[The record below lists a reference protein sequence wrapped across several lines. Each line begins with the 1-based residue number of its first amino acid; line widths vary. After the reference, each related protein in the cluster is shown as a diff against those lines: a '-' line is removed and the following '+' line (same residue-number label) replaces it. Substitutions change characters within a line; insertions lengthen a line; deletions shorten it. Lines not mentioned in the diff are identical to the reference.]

1 MHAPEGRGLKR
12 AVLEMLIGVLSDSHG
27 QLDRLAEAAGV
38 FSSKGVET
46 LIHCGDIT
54 TVEAVEALADFEVH
68 WVFGNCDWDEGPLR
82 AAMTGLGHTCHGI
95 RGELKVSGRRLGFTH
110 GHRYEMFLAMVS
122 SGEYDLVF
130 HGHTH
135 VRRDE
140 MEHGT
145 RVICPG
151 ALHHAA
157 PPGCVVLTVP
167 ELKVKWVDLKG

>member
-1 MHAPEGRGLKR
+1 
-12 AVLEMLIGVLSDSHG
+12 MLIGVLSDSHG
-27 QLDRLAEAAGV
+27 QLERLAEAAAVFASRGV
-38 FSSKGVET
+38 TT

-54 TVEAVEALADFEVH
+54 TVEAVETLADFEVH

-82 AAMTGLGHTCHGI
+82 AAISRNGHTCHGF
-95 RGELKVSGRRLGFTH
+95 RGELEIGGCRLGFTH
-110 GHRYEMFLAMVS
+110 GHRYELYQTMVTS
-122 SGEYDLVF
+122 RDYDLVF

-140 MEHGT
+140 MERGT

-157 PPGCVVLTVP
+157 PPGCLVLTLP
-167 ELKVKWVDLKG
+167 ELKTEWVDLKG

>member
-1 MHAPEGRGLKR
+1 
-12 AVLEMLIGVLSDSHG
+12 MLIGVLSDSHG
-27 QLDRLAEAAGV
+27 RLERLAEAAGI
-38 FSSKGVET
+38 FASRGVNT

-54 TVEAVEALADFEVH
+54 TVEAVEALAAFEVH
-68 WVFGNCDWDEGPLR
+68 WVFGNCDWNENSLR
-82 AAMTGLGHTCHGI
+82 AAMTGLGHRCHGI
-95 RGELKVSGRRLGFTH
+95 RGELEIGGCRLGFTH
-110 GHRYEMFLAMVS
+110 GHRFDLYQAMVS

-145 RVICPG
+145 RVICPS

-157 PPGCVVLTVP
+157 PPGFLVLTLS
-167 ELKVKWVDLKG
+167 ELKTEWVDLVG